1 MTTCQSSSIVN
12 TLLTEIEL
20 KVLTMSKFALTNGMD
35 QNEIDRR
42 TKNLLDLFKR
52 NFLQSNSDDFVSDA
66 LANMMVCNSVYA
78 KIFEG
83 YLAIA
88 EKRNIP
94 QEMTDGFVK
103 WVSDQLD
110 ELKIKLTE
118 KYQKI
123 DMR

>member
-1 MTTCQSSSIVN
+1 
-12 TLLTEIEL
+12 
-20 KVLTMSKFALTNGMD
+20 MSKFTLTNRMD

-42 TKNLLDLFKR
+42 TKNLLELFKR
-52 NFLQSNSDDFVSDA
+52 NFLESKSDDFVSDA
-66 LANMMVCNSVYA
+66 LANMVVCNTIYA

-83 YLAIA
+83 YLVLA

-94 QEMTDGFVK
+94 QEMTDGFFK

-110 ELKIKLTE
+110 ELKIKLGE

>member
-1 MTTCQSSSIVN
+1 
-12 TLLTEIEL
+12 
-20 KVLTMSKFALTNGMD
+20 MSKFTLTNRMD

-52 NFLQSNSDDFVSDA
+52 NFLESKSDDFVSDA
-66 LANMMVCNSVYA
+66 LANMIVCNNIYA

-83 YLAIA
+83 YLVLA
-88 EKRNIP
+88 EKRKIP
-94 QEMTDGFVK
+94 QEMSDGFVK
-103 WVSDQLD
+103 WASDQLD

-118 KYQKI
+118 KYQRI

>member
-1 MTTCQSSSIVN
+1 
-12 TLLTEIEL
+12 
-20 KVLTMSKFALTNGMD
+20 MSKFTLTNRMD

-42 TKNLLDLFKR
+42 TKNRLELFKR
-52 NFLQSNSDDFVSDA
+52 NFLESKSDDFVSDA
-66 LANMMVCNSVYA
+66 LANMVVCNTIYA

-83 YLAIA
+83 YLVLA
-88 EKRNIP
+88 EKRKIP

-103 WVSDQLD
+103 WASDQLD

-118 KYQKI
+118 KYQKT

>member
-1 MTTCQSSSIVN
+1 
-12 TLLTEIEL
+12 
-20 KVLTMSKFALTNGMD
+20 MSKFTLTNRMD

-42 TKNLLDLFKR
+42 TRNLLDLFKR
-52 NFLQSNSDDFVSDA
+52 NFLESKSDDFLSDA
-66 LANMMVCNSVYA
+66 LANMIVCNTIYA

-83 YLAIA
+83 YLTLA
-88 EKRNIP
+88 EKRKIP

-103 WVSDQLD
+103 WASDQLD

-118 KYQKI
+118 KYQKT

>member
-1 MTTCQSSSIVN
+1 
-12 TLLTEIEL
+12 
-20 KVLTMSKFALTNGMD
+20 MSKFTMTDGMD

-52 NFLQSNSDDFVSDA
+52 NFIESKSDDFVSDA
-66 LANMMVCNSVYA
+66 LANMIVCNSVYA

-83 YLAIA
+83 YLALA
-88 EKRNIP
+88 EKRKIP

-103 WVSDQLD
+103 WVTDQLD
-110 ELKIKLTE
+110 ELKIRLTE
-118 KYQKI
+118 KYQKN

>member
-1 MTTCQSSSIVN
+1 
-12 TLLTEIEL
+12 
-20 KVLTMSKFALTNGMD
+20 MSKFTLTNRMD

-52 NFLQSNSDDFVSDA
+52 NFLESKSDDFVSDA
-66 LANMMVCNSVYA
+66 LANMIVCNNIYA

-83 YLAIA
+83 YLVLA
-88 EKRNIP
+88 EKRKIP

-103 WVSDQLD
+103 WASDQLD

-118 KYQKI
+118 KYQKT

>member
-1 MTTCQSSSIVN
+1 
-12 TLLTEIEL
+12 
-20 KVLTMSKFALTNGMD
+20 MSKFALSNGMD

-66 LANMMVCNSVYA
+66 LANMMACNSAYA

-83 YLAIA
+83 YLALA

-103 WVSDQLD
+103 WASDQLD

>member
-1 MTTCQSSSIVN
+1 
-12 TLLTEIEL
+12 
-20 KVLTMSKFALTNGMD
+20 MSKFTLTNRMD
-35 QNEIDRR
+35 QNEIERR

-52 NFLQSNSDDFVSDA
+52 NFLESKSDDFVSDA
-66 LANMMVCNSVYA
+66 LANMIVCNNIYA

-83 YLAIA
+83 YLVLA
-88 EKRNIP
+88 EKRKIP

-103 WVSDQLD
+103 WASDQLD

-118 KYQKI
+118 KYQKT

>member
-1 MTTCQSSSIVN
+1 
-12 TLLTEIEL
+12 
-20 KVLTMSKFALTNGMD
+20 MSKFTLTNRMD

-52 NFLQSNSDDFVSDA
+52 NFLESKSDDFVSDA
-66 LANMMVCNSVYA
+66 LANMIVCNTIYA

-83 YLAIA
+83 YLALA
-88 EKRNIP
+88 EKRKIP

-103 WVSDQLD
+103 WASDQLD

-118 KYQKI
+118 KYQKT

>member
-1 MTTCQSSSIVN
+1 
-12 TLLTEIEL
+12 
-20 KVLTMSKFALTNGMD
+20 MSKFTLTNRMD

-52 NFLQSNSDDFVSDA
+52 NFLESKSDDFVSDA
-66 LANMMVCNSVYA
+66 LANMIVCNNIYA

-83 YLAIA
+83 YLILA
-88 EKRNIP
+88 EKRKIP

-103 WVSDQLD
+103 WASDQLD

-118 KYQKI
+118 KYQKT

>member
-1 MTTCQSSSIVN
+1 
-12 TLLTEIEL
+12 
-20 KVLTMSKFALTNGMD
+20 MSKFTTANGMD
-35 QNEIDRR
+35 QSEIDRR
-42 TKNLLDLFKR
+42 TKYLLNLFKR
-52 NFLQSNSDDFVSDA
+52 NFIESKSDDFVSDA
-66 LANMMVCNSVYA
+66 LANMIVCNSVYA

-83 YLAIA
+83 YLALA
-88 EKRNIP
+88 EKRKIP

-110 ELKIKLTE
+110 ELKIKLSE

>member
-1 MTTCQSSSIVN
+1 MTLFRTHWQIWWYVILYTQRSS
-12 TLLTEIEL
+12 
-20 KVLTMSKFALTNGMD
+20 KVISAL
-35 QNEIDRR
+35 
-42 TKNLLDLFKR
+42 
-52 NFLQSNSDDFVSDA
+52 
-66 LANMMVCNSVYA
+66 
-78 KIFEG
+78 
-83 YLAIA
+83 A

-94 QEMTDGFVK
+94 QEITDGFVK

>member
-1 MTTCQSSSIVN
+1 
-12 TLLTEIEL
+12 
-20 KVLTMSKFALTNGMD
+20 MSKFTLTNRMD

-52 NFLQSNSDDFVSDA
+52 NFLESKSDDFVSDA
-66 LANMMVCNSVYA
+66 LANMIVCNTIYA

-83 YLAIA
+83 YLALA
-88 EKRNIP
+88 EKRKMP

-103 WVSDQLD
+103 WASDQLD

-118 KYQKI
+118 KYQKT

>member
-1 MTTCQSSSIVN
+1 
-12 TLLTEIEL
+12 
-20 KVLTMSKFALTNGMD
+20 MSKFTLTNRMD

-52 NFLQSNSDDFVSDA
+52 NFLESKSDDFVSDA
-66 LANMMVCNSVYA
+66 LANMIVCNNIYA

-83 YLAIA
+83 YLVLA
-88 EKRNIP
+88 EKRKIP
-94 QEMTDGFVK
+94 QEMSDGFVK
-103 WVSDQLD
+103 WASDQLD

-118 KYQKI
+118 KYQRT

>member
-1 MTTCQSSSIVN
+1 
-12 TLLTEIEL
+12 
-20 KVLTMSKFALTNGMD
+20 MSKFTLTNRMD

-42 TKNLLDLFKR
+42 TKTLLDLFKR
-52 NFLQSNSDDFVSDA
+52 NFLESKSDDFVSDA
-66 LANMMVCNSVYA
+66 LANMMVCNNIYA

-83 YLAIA
+83 YIVLA

-103 WVSDQLD
+103 WASDQLD
-110 ELKIKLTE
+110 ELKIKMTE
-118 KYQKI
+118 KYQKT

>member
-1 MTTCQSSSIVN
+1 MSN
-12 TLLTEIEL
+12 FTL
-20 KVLTMSKFALTNGMD
+20 ANRMD

-42 TKNLLDLFKR
+42 TKDLLHLFKR
-52 NFLQSNSDDFVSDA
+52 NFLESKSDDFLSDA
-66 LANMMVCNSVYA
+66 LANMIVCNTIYA

-83 YLAIA
+83 YLVLA
-88 EKRNIP
+88 EKRKIP

-103 WVSDQLD
+103 WASDQLD

-118 KYQKI
+118 KYQKT

>member
-1 MTTCQSSSIVN
+1 M
-12 TLLTEIEL
+12 
-20 KVLTMSKFALTNGMD
+20 LTMSKFALTNGLD

-66 LANMMVCNSVYA
+66 LANMMVCNSAYA

-83 YLAIA
+83 YLALA

-103 WVSDQLD
+103 WASDQLD

>member
-1 MTTCQSSSIVN
+1 MTYLCGY
-12 TLLTEIEL
+12 
-20 KVLTMSKFALTNGMD
+20 MSKFTMTNGLD

-42 TKNLLDLFKR
+42 TRYLLDLFKR
-52 NFLQSNSDDFVSDA
+52 NYIESKSDDFVSDA
-66 LANMMVCNSVYA
+66 LANMIVCNSAYA

-83 YLAIA
+83 YLVLA
-88 EKRNIP
+88 EKRKIP
-94 QEMTDGFVK
+94 QEITDGFVK

-110 ELKIKLTE
+110 ELKIKLSE

>member
-1 MTTCQSSSIVN
+1 M
-12 TLLTEIEL
+12 
-20 KVLTMSKFALTNGMD
+20 TNGMD

-52 NFLQSNSDDFVSDA
+52 NYIESKSDDFVSDA
-66 LANMMVCNSVYA
+66 LANMIVCNSVYA

-83 YLAIA
+83 YLVLG

-94 QEMTDGFVK
+94 QEMTDGFFK

-110 ELKIKLTE
+110 ELKIKLSE

>member
-1 MTTCQSSSIVN
+1 MVTTRKIKYQYINNRLSRYLCRV
-12 TLLTEIEL
+12 
-20 KVLTMSKFALTNGMD
+20 MSKFAITNKMD

-42 TKNLLDLFKR
+42 TRNLLNLFRK
-52 NFLQSNSDDFVSDA
+52 NFLDSKSDDFVSDA
-66 LANMMVCNSVYA
+66 LSNMMVCNTIYA

-83 YLAIA
+83 YLVLA
-88 EKRNIP
+88 EKRKIP

-103 WVSDQLD
+103 WASDQLD

-118 KYQKI
+118 KYQET

>member
-1 MTTCQSSSIVN
+1 
-12 TLLTEIEL
+12 
-20 KVLTMSKFALTNGMD
+20 MSKFTMTNGMD

-42 TKNLLDLFKR
+42 TKNLLGIFKQ
-52 NFLQSNSDDFVSDA
+52 NFIESKSDDFVSDA
-66 LANMMVCNSVYA
+66 LANMVVCNSVYA

-83 YLAIA
+83 YLVLA

-94 QEMTDGFVK
+94 QEMTDGFFK

-110 ELKIKLTE
+110 ELKIKLSE

>member
-1 MTTCQSSSIVN
+1 
-12 TLLTEIEL
+12 
-20 KVLTMSKFALTNGMD
+20 MSKFTLTNRMD

-42 TKNLLDLFKR
+42 TKNLLELFKR
-52 NFLQSNSDDFVSDA
+52 NFLESKSDDFVSDA
-66 LANMMVCNSVYA
+66 LANMIVCNTIYA

-83 YLAIA
+83 YLGLA
-88 EKRNIP
+88 EKRKIP

-103 WVSDQLD
+103 WASDQLD

-118 KYQKI
+118 KYQKT

>member
-1 MTTCQSSSIVN
+1 
-12 TLLTEIEL
+12 
-20 KVLTMSKFALTNGMD
+20 MSKFTLTNKMD

-52 NFLQSNSDDFVSDA
+52 NFLESKSDDFVSDA
-66 LANMMVCNSVYA
+66 LANMIVCNTIYA

-83 YLAIA
+83 YLALA
-88 EKRNIP
+88 EKRKIP

-103 WVSDQLD
+103 WASDQLD

-118 KYQKI
+118 KYQKT

>member
-1 MTTCQSSSIVN
+1 
-12 TLLTEIEL
+12 
-20 KVLTMSKFALTNGMD
+20 MSKFTTDNRMD

-42 TKNLLDLFKR
+42 TKYLLNLFKR
-52 NFLQSNSDDFVSDA
+52 NFIESKSDDFVSDA
-66 LANMMVCNSVYA
+66 LANMIVCNSVYA

-83 YLAIA
+83 YLVLA
-88 EKRNIP
+88 EKRKIP

-110 ELKIKLTE
+110 ELKIKLSE

>member
-1 MTTCQSSSIVN
+1 
-12 TLLTEIEL
+12 
-20 KVLTMSKFALTNGMD
+20 MSKFTTVNGMD
-35 QNEIDRR
+35 QNEIDKR
-42 TKNLLDLFKR
+42 TKYLLNLFKR
-52 NFLQSNSDDFVSDA
+52 NFIESKSDDFVSDA
-66 LANMMVCNSVYA
+66 LANMIVCNSVYA

-83 YLAIA
+83 YLALA
-88 EKRNIP
+88 EKRKIP

-110 ELKIKLTE
+110 ELKIKLSE

>member
-1 MTTCQSSSIVN
+1 
-12 TLLTEIEL
+12 
-20 KVLTMSKFALTNGMD
+20 MSKFTLTNRMD

-52 NFLQSNSDDFVSDA
+52 NFLESKSDDFVSDA
-66 LANMMVCNSVYA
+66 LANMIVCNNIYA

-83 YLAIA
+83 YLVLA
-88 EKRNIP
+88 EKRKIP

-103 WVSDQLD
+103 WASDQLD

-118 KYQKI
+118 KYQRT

>member
-35 QNEIDRR
+35 QNEIDQR

-66 LANMMVCNSVYA
+66 LANMVVCNSVYA
-78 KIFEG
+78 KISKVIS
-83 YLAIA
+83 L
-88 EKRNIP
+88 
-94 QEMTDGFVK
+94 
-103 WVSDQLD
+103 L
-110 ELKIKLTE
+110 LKKGI
-118 KYQKI
+118 Y
-123 DMR
+123 RRR

>member
-1 MTTCQSSSIVN
+1 MRLSYLASKQMTTCQSSSIVN

-83 YLAIA
+83 YLALA

-94 QEMTDGFVK
+94 QEIPTVLLNGCLISWMN
-103 WVSDQLD
+103 
-110 ELKIKLTE
+110 LK
-118 KYQKI
+118 
-123 DMR
+123 